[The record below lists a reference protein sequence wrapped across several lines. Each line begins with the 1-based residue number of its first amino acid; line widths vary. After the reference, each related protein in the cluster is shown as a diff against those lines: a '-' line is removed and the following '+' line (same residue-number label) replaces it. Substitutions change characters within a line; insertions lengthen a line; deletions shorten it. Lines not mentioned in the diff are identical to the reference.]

1 VDHIL
6 LLGPK
11 PVGHNEIALAQAFEP
26 SKPSVE
32 SLNHF
37 LFAIQALARGHFPA
51 GTKNSASRFLE
62 SQVAFQFSDA
72 NVTSSVT
79 QSFG

>member
-1 VDHIL
+1 

-11 PVGHNEIALAQAFEP
+11 PVGHNEIGLAQAFEP

-37 LFAIQALARGHFPA
+37 PFAIEARARGYFPA
-51 GTKNSASRFLE
+51 RTKNSASRLLE
-62 SQVAFQFSDA
+62 SQVAFQFSEADA
-72 NVTSSVT
+72 TPAVA